1 AERGVLWEVQNERPS
16 VNFEVPGTNALLIDK
31 ARQQFVLASHHPSVS
46 WNFELAIPTDAKL
59 LGDGQ
64 WHHVAFTYSRDAR
77 QLRHYLDGRLQALPG
92 KGGFLPMMGKLQSLR
107 LGRNLEGKQELHG
120 LLDEMRISD
129 TVRYAADFQPPASFS
144 RNYGPDARPAAK
156 ADGPPLLFPRAGAKL
171 PLALD
176 GRKHLFIDDAL
187 LEKSDGL
194 TFASNPPTRR
204 EVTDFRCDR
213 RWDAA
218 PRLGG
223 GAPDVSSI
231 FDDGDELKMIYTNG
245 GMWGGKSHAICLAQS
260 KDGVHWEKPA
270 LNVKSWCG
278 STNNN
283 IVLLDTA
290 QGMALRDSRPGVP
303 PSERYKYVAW
313 CMMRGFYVFT
323 SPDCIHWQRN
333 ETIALPFDPDASISL
348 YWDDQVGRHRG
359 TIRSYNPSKGRGTA
373 RVNAPDLMR
382 PWPFKP
388 VAKPAWHWILPL
400 PLPSSGELPEIDMR
414 GETYRHMA
422 VKYPWAPDVYLMF
435 PWRYVAG
442 KNIRPGSFLMVSR
455 DGENWKVYENPYY
468 FPAGWTMDGREVLE
482 ALTEQGL
489 VRRGD
494 QLWQWGTVRFTEH
507 GGALYRGVE
516 HEGSGFDRLLR
527 LTQRLDGFVS
537 LDAAKTGWAVT
548 KPLTFAGRH
557 LELNLVATGGARVA
571 ILDQDGKPL
580 LGFDIADCR
589 PIKGDSLRHRV
600 IWKGGDLAS
609 LQGKTVRLRLK
620 LEDAKLYALQFVG
633 P

>member
-1 AERGVLWEVQNERPS
+1 
-16 VNFEVPGTNALLIDK
+16 
-31 ARQQFVLASHHPSVS
+31 
-46 WNFELAIPTDAKL
+46 
-59 LGDGQ
+59 
-64 WHHVAFTYSRDAR
+64 
-77 QLRHYLDGRLQALPG
+77 
-92 KGGFLPMMGKLQSLR
+92 
-107 LGRNLEGKQELHG
+107 
-120 LLDEMRISD
+120 
-129 TVRYAADFQPPASFS
+129 
-144 RNYGPDARPAAK
+144 
-156 ADGPPLLFPRAGAKL
+156 
-171 PLALD
+171 
-176 GRKHLFIDDAL
+176 
-187 LEKSDGL
+187 
-194 TFASNPPTRR
+194 
-204 EVTDFRCDR
+204 
-213 RWDAA
+213 
-218 PRLGG
+218 
-223 GAPDVSSI
+223 
-231 FDDGDELKMIYTNG
+231 
-245 GMWGGKSHAICLAQS
+245 
-260 KDGVHWEKPA
+260 
-270 LNVKSWCG
+270 
-278 STNNN
+278 
-283 IVLLDTA
+283 
-290 QGMALRDSRPGVP
+290 
-303 PSERYKYVAW
+303 
-313 CMMRGFYVFT
+313 
-323 SPDCIHWQRN
+323 
-333 ETIALPFDPDASISL
+333 
-348 YWDDQVGRHRG
+348 
-359 TIRSYNPSKGRGTA
+359 
-373 RVNAPDLMR
+373 
-382 PWPFKP
+382 
-388 VAKPAWHWILPL
+388 L